1 MFKNLF
7 ALLGVVTFSFGQ
19 IQSPAEFLGYELG
32 DSFTRHHKVV
42 EYYQQLAAADP
53 DRVVLEKYGETNE
66 GRPLYLVFLGSKNS
80 ISNREQIRVNHLKTL
95 VGESTEDYSIVW
107 LSYNVH
113 GNESVSTEA
122 SMKTAFELL
131 TEKSHF
137 LDNTLVIIDPCIN
150 PDGRDRY
157 VNWYNQTKNKRI
169 QPDPNSAEHFEPWHS
184 GRTNHYVFDL
194 NRDWVWMTQ
203 VESKARLPQYQKW
216 QPQIHVDFHEQGV
229 NQPYYFAPAAEPLHE
244 VITDFQKQF
253 QDEIGRNHAK
263 YFDANGWLYFT
274 KERFDLLY
282 PSYGDTYPTF
292 HGAIGMTYEQGGS
305 GRAGLAIRNSE
316 GNLLTLKDRI
326 EHHFTTGISTVEMAS
341 KNGERLQREMANF
354 VQEGLDDPKTYIL
367 SGNTDNLKALTQLL
381 DKHQINYGQGKGS
394 LVSGYDYRSQTQKR
408 IKADEN
414 SLIIPAGQTKNKLI
428 QVLLEPRTK
437 LSDSITYDITAWS
450 LPFTYDVN
458 ALLSTKKVP
467 YNNGYSVS
475 SIAAIEKGAFAY
487 VMNYNGFSSLK
498 ALAALLDRG
507 MTVRT
512 SYSDFKIAKNSFQAG
527 SSILLAAENP
537 NLENTLEH
545 ISQEFEVSFKAVST
559 GFVDQGKDFGSPSVT
574 KTKAIKIALLKG
586 NGISSYNFGEW
597 WHFLENDL
605 DYPVSVLDTEYLGY
619 YDLDN
624 YDVLIMPDG
633 NYRGFNDNTLNSIE
647 KWVSDGGKL
656 IAQSGAL
663 SALSRQGNFNIK
675 LKDTEQPSTDPLL
688 PYELQE
694 REGIKNYITGA
705 VFKTKVDSTHPVA
718 YGYDSNYYGLK
729 LNSEAY
735 ELLPSGNLASFAGD
749 ATPIAGFAGSNTL
762 EPLSNS
768 LFIGA
773 ENHGRGNVVYFTD
786 NPVFRGFWF
795 GAKRFVANA
804 LFFDF

>member
-7 ALLGVVTFSFGQ
+7 VILGAISFSFGQ
-19 IQSPAEFLGYELG
+19 IQSPSEFLGYELG

-53 DRVVLEKYGETNE
+53 DRVVLEQYGETNE
-66 GRPLYLVFLGSKNS
+66 GRPLYLVFLGSKDI
-80 ISNREQIRVNHLKTL
+80 ISNREAIRVNHLKSL
-95 VGESTEDYSIVW
+95 VGESTNDHSIVW

-131 TEKSHF
+131 TAKREY
-137 LDNTLVIIDPCIN
+137 LENTLVIIDPCIN

-157 VNWYNQTKNKRI
+157 VNWYNQTKNNRV

-203 VESKARLPQYQKW
+203 VESQARLPQYQKW

-229 NQPYYFAPAAEPLHE
+229 DQPYYFAPAAEPLHE

-282 PSYGDTYPTF
+282 PSYGDTYPTY

-316 GNLLTLKDRI
+316 GNLLTLKNRI
-326 EHHFTTGISTVEMAS
+326 AHHFTTGISTVEMAS
-341 KNGERLQREMANF
+341 KNGGRLQKEMANF
-354 VQEGLDDPKTYIL
+354 VQEGLNDPKTYVL
-367 SGNTDNLKALTQLL
+367 SGSTDNLKALTHLL
-381 DKHQINYGQGKGS
+381 EKHQITYGRGKGS
-394 LVSGYDYRSQTQKR
+394 LVSGYDYRTQTQKR

-414 SLIIPAGQTKNKLI
+414 SIIIPAGQVKNKLI
-428 QVLLEPRTK
+428 HVLFEPNTK
-437 LSDSITYDITAWS
+437 LNDSITYDITAWS
-450 LPFTYDVN
+450 LPFAYDVN

-467 YNNGYSVS
+467 FSRTEFAHTPNPISKDAY
-475 SIAAIEKGAFAY
+475 AY
-487 VMNYNGFSSLK
+487 VMDYQGFASQK

-507 MTVRT
+507 MIVRT
-512 SYSDFKIAKNSFQAG
+512 SYSDCKVDAG
-527 SSILLAAENP
+527 ASILLAAENK
-537 NLENTLEH
+537 NIENVLAE
-545 ISQEFEVSFKAVST
+545 ISEEFEVDFKGVST
-559 GFVDQGKDFGSPSVT
+559 GFVDSGKDFGSPSVT
-574 KTKAIKIALLKG
+574 KTKAVKVALFKG
-586 NGISSYNFGEW
+586 EGISSYNFGEW
-597 WHFLENDL
+597 WYFLEKDL
-605 DYPVSVLDTEYLGY
+605 NYPVTVLNTEYLRY

-633 NYRGFNDNTLNSIE
+633 NYRNFDDNTLSTIE
-647 KWVSDGGKL
+647 QWISSGGKL

-663 SALSRQGNFNIK
+663 SALSRQGSFNIK
-675 LKDTEQPSTDPLL
+675 TKERNRPSTDPLL

-705 VFKTKVDSTHPVA
+705 IFKTKVDTTHPVA

-729 LNSEAY
+729 LNSNAY
-735 ELLPSGNLASFAGD
+735 ELLPSGNLASFEAD
-749 ATPIAGFAGSNTL
+749 TTPIAGFAGSNTL
-762 EPLSNS
+762 EPLSKS
-768 LFIGA
+768 LFIGT
-773 ENHGRGNVVYFTD
+773 ENHGRGNVIYFTD
-786 NPVFRGFWF
+786 NPVFRGFWY

-804 LFFDF
+804 IFFDF

>member
-7 ALLGVVTFSFGQ
+7 VILGAISFSFGQ
-19 IQSPAEFLGYELG
+19 IQSPSEFLGYELG

-53 DRVVLEKYGETNE
+53 DRVVLEQYGETNE
-66 GRPLYLVFLGSKNS
+66 GRPLYLVFLGSKDI
-80 ISNREQIRVNHLKTL
+80 ISNRQAIRVNHLKSL
-95 VGESTEDYSIVW
+95 VGESNNDHSIVW

-131 TEKSHF
+131 TAKREY
-137 LDNTLVIIDPCIN
+137 LENTLVIIDPCIN

-157 VNWYNQTKNKRI
+157 VNWYNQTKNNRV

-203 VESKARLPQYQKW
+203 VESQARLPQYQKW

-229 NQPYYFAPAAEPLHE
+229 DQPYYFAPAAEPLHE

-282 PSYGDTYPTF
+282 PSYGDTYPTY

-326 EHHFTTGISTVEMAS
+326 AHHFTTGISTVEIAS
-341 KNGERLQREMANF
+341 KNGGRLQKEMANF
-354 VQEGLDDPKTYIL
+354 VQEGLNDPKTYVL
-367 SGNTDNLKALTQLL
+367 SGSADNLKALTQLL
-381 DKHQINYGQGKGS
+381 EKHQITYGLGKGS
-394 LVSGYDYRSQTQKR
+394 LVSGYDYRTQTQKR

-414 SLIIPAGQTKNKLI
+414 SIIIPAGQVKNKLI
-428 QVLLEPRTK
+428 HVLLEPNTK
-437 LSDSITYDITAWS
+437 LNDSITYDITAWS
-450 LPFTYDVN
+450 LPFAYDVN

-467 YNNGYSVS
+467 FSKTEFVHTPNPISKDAY
-475 SIAAIEKGAFAY
+475 AY
-487 VMNYNGFSSLK
+487 VMDYQGFASQK

-512 SYSDFKIAKNSFQAG
+512 SYSDFKVDGSSFHAG
-527 SSILLAAENP
+527 ASILLAAENK
-537 NLENTLEH
+537 NLENALAE
-545 ISQEFEVSFKAVST
+545 ISEEFEVDFKGVST
-559 GFVDQGKDFGSPSVT
+559 GFVDSGKDFGSPSVA
-574 KTKAIKIALLKG
+574 KTKAVKVALFKG
-586 NGISSYNFGEW
+586 EGISSYNFGEW
-597 WHFLENDL
+597 WYFLEKDL
-605 DYPVSVLDTEYLGY
+605 NYPVTVLNTEYLRY

-633 NYRGFNDNTLNSIE
+633 NYRNFDDNTLSTIE
-647 KWVSDGGKL
+647 QWISSGGKL

-663 SALSRQGNFNIK
+663 SALSRQGSFNIK
-675 LKDTEQPSTDPLL
+675 TKERNRPSTDPLL

-705 VFKTKVDSTHPVA
+705 IFKTKVDTTHPVA

-729 LNSEAY
+729 LNSNAY
-735 ELLPSGNLASFAGD
+735 ELLPSGNLASFEAD
-749 ATPIAGFAGSNTL
+749 TTPIAGFAGSNTL
-762 EPLSNS
+762 EPLSKS
-768 LFIGA
+768 LFIGT
-773 ENHGRGNVVYFTD
+773 ENHGRGNVIYFTD
-786 NPVFRGFWF
+786 NPVFRGFWY

-804 LFFDF
+804 IFFDF

>member
-203 VESKARLPQYQKW
+203 VESKARLPLYQKW

-749 ATPIAGFAGSNTL
+749 TTPIAGFAGSNTL

>member
-7 ALLGVVTFSFGQ
+7 LILGAISFSFGQ
-19 IQSPAEFLGYELG
+19 IQSPSEFLGYELG

-42 EYYQQLAAADP
+42 EYYQQLATADP
-53 DRVVLEKYGETNE
+53 DRVVLEQYGETNE
-66 GRPLYLVFLGSKNS
+66 GRPLYLVFLGSKDI
-80 ISNREQIRVNHLKTL
+80 ISNREGIRENHMKSLI
-95 VGESTEDYSIVW
+95 GESTNDHSIVW

-131 TEKSHF
+131 TAKREY
-137 LDNTLVIIDPCIN
+137 LENTLVIIDPCIN

-157 VNWYNQTKNKRI
+157 VNWYNQTKNNRI

-203 VESKARLPQYQKW
+203 VESQARLPQYQKW

-229 NQPYYFAPAAEPLHE
+229 DQPYYFAPAAEPLHE

-282 PSYGDTYPTF
+282 PSYGDTYPTY

-316 GNLLTLKDRI
+316 ENLLTLKDRI
-326 EHHFTTGISTVEMAS
+326 AHHFTTGISTVEMAS
-341 KNGERLQREMANF
+341 KNGGRLQKEMANF
-354 VQEGLDDPKTYIL
+354 VQEGLNDPKTYVL
-367 SGNTDNLKALTQLL
+367 SGSADNLKALTHLL
-381 DKHQINYGQGKGS
+381 EKHQITYGLGKGS
-394 LVSGYDYRSQTQKR
+394 LVSGYDYRTQTQKR

-414 SLIIPAGQTKNKLI
+414 SIIIPAGQVKNKLI
-428 QVLLEPRTK
+428 HVLLEPNTK
-437 LSDSITYDITAWS
+437 LNDSITYDITAWS
-450 LPFTYDVN
+450 LPFAYDVN

-467 YNNGYSVS
+467 FSKTESVHTPNPIS
-475 SIAAIEKGAFAY
+475 KDAYAY
-487 VMNYNGFSSLK
+487 VMDYQGFASQK
-498 ALAALLDRG
+498 VLAALLDRG

-512 SYSDFKIAKNSFQAG
+512 SYSDFKVDGTSFHAG
-527 SSILLAAENP
+527 ASILLAAENK
-537 NLENTLEH
+537 NLENALAE
-545 ISQEFEVSFKAVST
+545 ISEEFEVDFKGVST
-559 GFVDQGKDFGSPSVT
+559 GFVDSGKDFGSPSVA
-574 KTKAIKIALLKG
+574 KTKAVKVALFKG
-586 NGISSYNFGEW
+586 EGISSYNFGEW
-597 WHFLENDL
+597 WYFLENDL
-605 DYPVSVLDTEYLGY
+605 NYPVTVLNTEYLRY

-633 NYRGFNDNTLNSIE
+633 NYRNFDDNTLNTIE
-647 KWVSDGGKL
+647 KWISSGGKL

-663 SALSRQGNFNIK
+663 SALSRQGSFNIK
-675 LKDTEQPSTDPLL
+675 SKERDRSSTDPLL

-705 VFKTKVDSTHPVA
+705 IFKTKVDTTHPVA

-729 LNSEAY
+729 LNSNAY
-735 ELLPSGNLASFAGD
+735 ELLPSGNLASFEAD
-749 ATPIAGFAGSNTL
+749 TTPIAGFAGSNTL
-762 EPLSNS
+762 EPLSKS

-773 ENHGRGNVVYFTD
+773 ENHGRGNVIYFTD
-786 NPVFRGFWF
+786 NPVFRGFWY

-804 LFFDF
+804 IFFDF

>member
-203 VESKARLPQYQKW
+203 VESKARLPLYQKW

-305 GRAGLAIRNSE
+305 GRAGRAIRNSE

-537 NLENTLEH
+537 NLENTLER

-749 ATPIAGFAGSNTL
+749 TTPIAGFAGSNTL